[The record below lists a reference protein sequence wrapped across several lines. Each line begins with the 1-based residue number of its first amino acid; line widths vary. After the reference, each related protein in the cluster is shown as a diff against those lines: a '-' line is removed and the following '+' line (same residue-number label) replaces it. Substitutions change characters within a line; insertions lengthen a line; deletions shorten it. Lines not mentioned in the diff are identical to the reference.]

1 MSSKAKSINRMRR
14 MTAREITNKALEMI
28 EPPSPAAGPW
38 IPVTPENMP
47 ETGVDILYQATCH
60 CGCGK
65 VYSFTMRVNVSKNSL
80 YQTLKQR

>member
-38 IPVTPENMP
+38 MGKEELKELAGALNSAEIYADDKEYDLIMKFIN
-47 ETGVDILYQATCH
+47 DILNPPQEE
-60 CGCGK
+60 K
-65 VYSFTMRVNVSKNSL
+65 
-80 YQTLKQR
+80 